1 MSRPMASSGDL
12 SQVSD
17 PVAEESLRRLAKAL
31 IASALEAYELERR
44 ATPKPPRGAATKAR
58 SARAGMYSRR
68 RKRWGRA
75 A

>member
-1 MSRPMASSGDL
+1 MSRAMASSGDL

-17 PVAEESLRRLAKAL
+17 SVAEESLRRLARAL
-31 IASALEAYELERR
+31 IASALAAYELERL
-44 ATPKPPRGAATKAR
+44 AAPGIPRSAATKAR

>member
-1 MSRPMASSGDL
+1 MSRPAASSGDL

-17 PVAEESLRRLAKAL
+17 PVAEESLSRLARAL
-31 IASALEAYELERR
+31 IASALEAHELQRI
-44 ATPKPPRGAATKAR
+44 AAAKPPLSAATKAR
-58 SARAGMYSRR
+58 SARAAMYSRR

>member
-1 MSRPMASSGDL
+1 MSRPTASSGDL

-17 PVAEESLRRLAKAL
+17 PVAEESLSRLARAL
-31 IASALEAYELERR
+31 IASALEAYELQRL
-44 ATPKPPRGAATKAR
+44 AALDGPLTAATKAR
-58 SARAGMYSRR
+58 SARAAMYSRR